1 MIKKGSVNSREVKC
15 DRDILVMNAKEN
27 NHAVILN
34 FLLVRRKVLV
44 MSYSKSGKTPPE
56 EEPLKSILDLT

>member
-1 MIKKGSVNSREVKC
+1 MIKKGSVNSREVKS

-44 MSYSKSGKTPPE
+44 MSYIKSGKTPPE
-56 EEPLKSILDLT
+56 EEPLRSILDLT